1 MNDYKITLEGITN
14 GKHSFSF
21 EIKDPFFESFTF
33 SDVKHAEII
42 ATALL
47 DKDGSK
53 LILKLILDGKINK
66 LLCDICAEEIS
77 VNIVSETNVIIKK
90 TDKNLTS
97 TDDIFYIKYGENS
110 IDLKQLIFELII
122 VSLPKKQQHP
132 LNEKGELTCNKEMIN
147 LIEKYTVKQEKSSD
161 PRWDALKDFKIK

>member
-161 PRWDALKDFKIK
+161 PRWDALKDIKIK

>member
-1 MNDYKITLEGITN
+1 MNDYKITLEGVTN

-21 EIKDPFFESFTF
+21 EIKDQFFEAFTL

-90 TDKNLTS
+90 TDEDLIS
-97 TDDIFYIKYGENS
+97 TDKVFYIKKSENS
-110 IDLKQLIFELII
+110 IDLRQLIFELII

-132 LNEKGELTCNKEMIN
+132 LNNKGELTCNKEMIN